1 MKHFFVKITFIN
13 AVVASIFSG
22 DLQSLR
28 DFDPHRDMASTIV
41 IACVNKIVVF
51 GPKRIAR
58 HSWVSLG
65 DSSAPVPDQP
75 GLKTQVARTV
85 LGEIESA
92 LVSVRRD
99 GLSLSPIAKAF
110 DELLKHI
117 TPSILAGSQDEQSD
131 MKTLCEYF
139 LKRTGYSKG
148 EFCGVLRTHCA
159 SCCDSIPSGDHVM
172 RATVLFNY
180 LDFFEPAVIVDFFPE
195 HSSLNLVVAQAVFKG
210 AQRFLQALQLS
221 FVDKTQ
227 VAPRAFIFASPG
239 TFSRFEHFCFEAPG
253 LFRFCSENSIS
264 QIENTLWQYGWDYWK
279 QNYQTIWV
287 DREGKTSIR
296 IKNVGEITVGF
307 LSKSPY
313 YLNRSFVRRLDHDYL
328 AARESELLKCAM
340 VGRVPFF
347 VPASLNNAITGYWTV
362 PYGKK
367 RDGIMGSAHGRV
379 RPVAAAA

>member
-13 AVVASIFSG
+13 TVVASIFSG

-41 IACVNKIVVF
+41 IACVDKIEVF

-65 DSSAPVPDQP
+65 DSSSPVPDQP

-139 LKRTGYSKG
+139 LRG
-148 EFCGVLRTHCA
+148 
-159 SCCDSIPSGDHVM
+159 
-172 RATVLFNY
+172 
-180 LDFFEPAVIVDFFPE
+180 
-195 HSSLNLVVAQAVFKG
+195 
-210 AQRFLQALQLS
+210 
-221 FVDKTQ
+221 
-227 VAPRAFIFASPG
+227 
-239 TFSRFEHFCFEAPG
+239 
-253 LFRFCSENSIS
+253 
-264 QIENTLWQYGWDYWK
+264 
-279 QNYQTIWV
+279 
-287 DREGKTSIR
+287 
-296 IKNVGEITVGF
+296 
-307 LSKSPY
+307 
-313 YLNRSFVRRLDHDYL
+313 
-328 AARESELLKCAM
+328 
-340 VGRVPFF
+340 
-347 VPASLNNAITGYWTV
+347 
-362 PYGKK
+362 
-367 RDGIMGSAHGRV
+367 
-379 RPVAAAA
+379 